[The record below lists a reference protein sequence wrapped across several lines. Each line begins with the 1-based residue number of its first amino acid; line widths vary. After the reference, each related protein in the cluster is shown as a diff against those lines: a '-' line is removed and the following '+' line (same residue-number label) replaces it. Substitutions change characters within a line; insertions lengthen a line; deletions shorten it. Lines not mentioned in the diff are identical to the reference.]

1 MSDILLFKPES
12 NETTQRPLELT
23 VVFLIIVPFF
33 LIEIVAPGLPVPD
46 NWLSVDGTVCIR
58 IVLLVWVYGRSTLG
72 DSAALT
78 FIPTAGKSEV
88 LSSIKVWLTPFKT
101 LSSRVVL
108 TIAVPNR
115 KNRLWFLPLVTI
127 SYTNVSGT
135 ALPVV

>member
-1 MSDILLFKPES
+1 M
-12 NETTQRPLELT
+12 
-23 VVFLIIVPFF
+23 
-33 LIEIVAPGLPVPD
+33 
-46 NWLSVDGTVCIR
+46 SVDGTVCIR
-58 IVLLVWVYGRSTLG
+58 TVSLVWVYGWLTLG

-101 LSSRVVL
+101 LSSRVTL

-127 SYTNVSGT
+127 SYTKLSGT
-135 ALPVV
+135 PLPVW